1 MQELHEFIAQQPYTR
16 LITPKRVMLV
26 ILGLI
31 VLGVL
36 ATSYYTVEADEIA
49 VVLMFGKSVR
59 QAEPGLHFKLPLG
72 IERAINVPVR
82 KVFKEEFGFRTLR
95 AGVRTQYDTRNFS
108 EESQLLTGDLNI
120 ADVEWVVQ
128 YKIKDPK
135 NFLFS
140 VRNPQRTLR
149 DLSESVMSRIIGDRT
164 VSEVLTIGRI
174 EIAAEVE
181 VHLQQLLDLYQTGLD
196 VASVTLQDVNPPEEV
211 KAAFN
216 TVNEAKQEKERL
228 INEAWRDYNQS
239 VPKSKGLAAKK
250 ISEAQG
256 YALKRVNEAQ
266 GDADRFKAIYT
277 EYQKAKEVTR
287 RRLYLEAMQDLLPQ
301 LKEIYV
307 IDGNANSPIPILQLK
322 E

>member
-1 MQELHEFIAQQPYTR
+1 M
-16 LITPKRVMLV
+16 TP
-26 ILGLI
+26 
-31 VLGVL
+31 
-36 ATSYYTVEADEIA
+36 
-49 VVLMFGKSVR
+49 
-59 QAEPGLHFKLPLG
+59 
-72 IERAINVPVR
+72 AISR
-82 KVFKEEFGFRTLR
+82 
-95 AGVRTQYDTRNFS
+95 RNPCC
-108 EESQLLTGDLNI
+108 LTGDLNI

-149 DLSESVMSRIIGDRT
+149 DLTESVMSRIIGDRT

-181 VHLQQLLDLYQTGLD
+181 VHLQRLLDLYQTGLD
-196 VASVTLQDVNPPEEV
+196 VANVTLQDVNPPEEV

-216 TVNEAKQEKERL
+216 AVNEAKQEKERL

-239 VPKSKGLAAKK
+239 VPKSKGLAAKN

-266 GDADRFKAIYT
+266 GDADRFKAIHT

-307 IDGNANSPIPILQLK
+307 IDGNTNSPIPILQLK